1 MARTYGY
8 SCCDRT
14 CGADDCMRCFPR
26 MRVVDDGDGFF
37 EGIEDENEEAISDA
51 EASGLI
57 NDAIDRVFE
66 ASVKGGVL

>member
-26 MRVVDDGDGFF
+26 MRVVD
-37 EGIEDENEEAISDA
+37 EDDTIPDEDDNEEVISDA

-66 ASVKGGVL
+66 ASVRGL